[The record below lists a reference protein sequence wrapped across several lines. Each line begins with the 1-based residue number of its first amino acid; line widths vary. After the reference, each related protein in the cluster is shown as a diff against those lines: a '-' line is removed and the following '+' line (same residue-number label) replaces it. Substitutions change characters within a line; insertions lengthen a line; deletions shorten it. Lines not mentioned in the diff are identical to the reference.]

1 MIHFILGNTGAGKTT
16 YAQKLRDKHGAII
29 FSIDE
34 WNNTLF
40 IPDKSD
46 NDGVD
51 WFLERIARV
60 DNMIKNLVVQLEGVG
75 SDCVLDLGFAKQE
88 RRALA
93 AAMPELKKGDIKK
106 YEKAFKK
113 WDEGEGMI
121 SSENLKD
128 LLTLTLTGKLKWSD
142 ITDEQVEILLEKMG
156 ASKEIRTD
164 NGGVVSITKSKFLD
178 GMRSRKGIESG
189 EIKLGNS
196 NNRNSGDK
204 DVQETLDLLDASS
217 FGDDSWE
224 MSQ

>member
-51 WFLERIARV
+51 WFLKRIARV

-88 RRALA
+88 RRENFYAFA
-93 AAMPELKKGDIKK
+93 
-106 YEKAFKK
+106 KAHNF
-113 WDEGEGMI
+113 
-121 SSENLKD
+121 S
-128 LLTLTLTGKLKWSD
+128 TTTH
-142 ITDEQVEILLEKMG
+142 
-156 ASKEIRTD
+156 
-164 NGGVVSITKSKFLD
+164 FLD
-178 GMRSRKGIESG
+178 TDYKVRKSRILKRNTEKGTTFQFEVSESDFDFM
-189 EIKLGNS
+189 ETWFERPTAQELVNAQIIKDN
-196 NNRNSGDK
+196 
-204 DVQETLDLLDASS
+204 V
-217 FGDDSWE
+217 
-224 MSQ
+224 

>member
-1 MIHFILGNTGAGKTT
+1 MQQRLERRRKEEEEERFAKEKAEAAKFAMDDDESYG
-16 YAQKLRDKHGAII
+16 DDD
-29 FSIDE
+29 FSFE
-34 WNNTLF
+34 
-40 IPDKSD
+40 
-46 NDGVD
+46 DGVED
-51 WFLERIARV
+51 LLPSTDSYKSKSEIAKRKEK
-60 DNMIKNLVVQLEGVG
+60 DDI
-75 SDCVLDLGFAKQE
+75 AKQE

-178 GMRSRKGIESG
+178 GMRSREGIESG